1 MYIIYAYLHA
11 YIETQ
16 CDSLC
21 TLAWHVELLM
31 LFVRM
36 LLTAS
41 EHEAV
46 D

>member
-1 MYIIYAYLHA
+1 MYILYAYLHS

-21 TLAWHVELLM
+21 TLALHVELLM

-41 EHEAV
+41 VHEAV
-46 D
+46 N